1 MKTVIVQHS
10 DCFDHQTPAGHPEQV
25 ARLQAVMDGLAPLE
39 LEVLDAPLATDAQ
52 LLLAH
57 TADYVEALRRT
68 SPSQGYHQLDADT
81 LMSPGTLQAARR
93 SAGGGLYGVDLV
105 LAGNA
110 NSAVIATRPPGH
122 HAEPDKAMG
131 FCFFGNAALA
141 ARRALDEHGLDRVAI
156 VDFDVHHG
164 NGTQAILWREP
175 RTLVIS
181 SHQIPLWPGSGYPN
195 ETGEFANI
203 LNVPLSPM
211 SGGVAMRD
219 VYQNL
224 ILPQLRHFRPQL
236 IIVSAGF
243 DAHREDPIAQLEWR
257 ADDYSW
263 IAKEIIDIANEQCEG
278 RVVSILEGGY
288 NLEALSE
295 SVHNYVAEFVKA

>member
-10 DCFDHQTPAGHPEQV
+10 DCYDHQTPAGHPEQV

-39 LEVLDAPLATDAQ
+39 LEAVKAPLATDAQ

-57 TADYVEALRRT
+57 TADYLKELVN
-68 SPSQGYHQLDADT
+68 SNPSEGYHQIDADT

-93 SAGGGLYGVDLV
+93 SAGAGLLAVDLV
-105 LAGNA
+105 LENKA
-110 NSAVIATRPPGH
+110 NSAFVATRPPGH

-131 FCFFGNAALA
+131 FCLFGNAALA
-141 ARRALDEHGLDRVAI
+141 ARHALGEHGLNRVAI

-164 NGTQAILWREP
+164 NGTQAILRSEP

-181 SHQIPLWPGSGYPN
+181 SHQFPLWPGSGYP
-195 ETGEFANI
+195 EDTGEFDNI
-203 LNVPLSPM
+203 LNVPLLTM

-219 VYQNL
+219 AYQRM
-224 ILPQLRHFRPQL
+224 IFPRLRHFRPQL

-243 DAHREDPIAQLEWR
+243 DAHQKDPIAQLEWY

-263 IAKEIIDIANEQCEG
+263 IAREIIYIAQELCEG

-288 NLEALSE
+288 NLEALSA
-295 SVHNYVAEFVKA
+295 SVYAYVAEFVKA